1 MRLEAGLHQ
10 RQEMRLRL
18 APQVIQSIELLQLPL
33 HALEQEIKQ
42 QLVDN
47 PTLELKEEQ
56 EDPEA
61 RSAADA
67 EAKADAK
74 SEAAGTAADRLETLR
89 VLEAQWEEGPR
100 RRASG
105 GGDGEDPKHEMLQNA
120 PGRRRSLSDYLLE
133 QLRLLEL
140 TPRTWRVAEHLV
152 FSLDANGYLPVGVD
166 EVVASLPDLFAGAL
180 PDEAAREVE
189 GVLRL
194 LQSLDPTGVGARDT
208 RECLLLQ
215 LKASDPDH
223 ALKRRLIGDHLDDI
237 LENRMPRIARVLDLS
252 LERVQELVA
261 GIQGLNPR
269 PGASFVSASAP
280 IVSPDVIV
288 REVDG
293 EYEVVLEEGSLPPV
307 MVNPHYVELLQG
319 GKLEGAEKE
328 YILRKVEAARRLIT
342 AIEQRR
348 YTITRIAREI
358 VRVQRAFLDHGI
370 VELKPMKMQQIA
382 DAMGVHVSTVSRAI
396 SEKFIQTPRGV
407 FPFKFFFAGG
417 SDIATG
423 GEEAKVNVMDQ
434 LRALVGAEDK
444 RSPLSDIDL
453 VKRMREQH
461 GLDLARRTVTKYR
474 KMLKIPSSRRRKQF

>member
-33 HALEQEIKQ
+33 QALELEIKQ

-61 RSAADA
+61 RAAADA
-67 EAKADAK
+67 QEKADAK
-74 SEAAGTAADRLETLR
+74 TEAAGDATDRLEALR
-89 VLEAQWEEGPR
+89 ALEAQWDEGPR

-105 GGDGEDPKHEMLQNA
+105 GGDDEDPKQELLQNA
-120 PGRRRSLSDYLLE
+120 PGRRRSLADHLVD
-133 QLRLLEL
+133 QLRYLDL
-140 TPRTWRVAEHLV
+140 PARTRRVAEYLV
-152 FSLDANGYLPVGVD
+152 FSLDANGYLPVSID
-166 EVVASLPDLFAGAL
+166 EVVASLPDLFADAL
-180 PDEAAREVE
+180 PDDAAREVE
-189 GVLRL
+189 GGLRL
-194 LQSLDPTGVGARDT
+194 LQSLDPPGVAARDT

-215 LKASDPDH
+215 LKGTDPDLD
-223 ALKRRLIGDHLDDI
+223 LKRRLVGDHLDDI
-237 LENRMPRIARVLDLS
+237 LENRLPHIARALDLS
-252 LERVQELVA
+252 LERVQEIVA
-261 GIQGLNPR
+261 GIQGLNPK
-269 PGASFVSASAP
+269 PGATFASAAAP
-280 IVSPDVIV
+280 VVTPDVIV

-307 MVNPHYVELLQG
+307 MVNPHYIELLQS

-348 YTITRIAREI
+348 HTITRIAREI
-358 VRVQRAFLDHGI
+358 VRAQRAFLDHGV

-396 SEKFIQTPRGV
+396 SEKHIQTPRGV

-417 SDIATG
+417 SDVATG

-434 LRALVGAEDK
+434 LRALVAGEDK

-453 VKRMREQH
+453 VKRMREKH